1 MAPRAPW
8 LAFAGVAAHIRAM
21 PDSPR
26 LAHDI
31 AALKAALP
39 GVALI
44 DDSALVRQRSRDFF
58 WFSPILNRVLRDK
71 AAEIIARPADE
82 AQVIQVAAAC
92 ARLRIPVTLRG
103 AGTGTY
109 GQGVPERGGVLLDMT
124 ALDRI
129 VFADR
134 ARGVRAGAGAR
145 MLAVEEAALAAGGEL
160 RMHPSTKRMATI
172 GGYFCGGSGGI
183 GSLLWGGLREPGNMQ
198 GARVV
203 TVEETP
209 RVIELRDEG
218 CNLVNRTYGS
228 TGIVTEVEVP
238 LAPARDW
245 RDTVVAFDGFMD
257 AARAGDAL
265 ARSGLGAKFC
275 DVLEDTA
282 AIGLPAVLGEEA
294 APPGA
299 HLLLAMLP
307 AQAERDFAALMAA
320 HRGRVT
326 LWAES
331 RAREADPDAT
341 PVYECAWGHTTLHAR
356 KVDRSL
362 TYLQTLNPP
371 GRVLEAVEWSWRNFG
386 GQEMPIHLCFILYE
400 GQVAANGAHLLRLP
414 AEDAAARARL
424 DEIIAAHEAAGIP
437 VANPHVNTLEAG
449 SRHKRVP
456 GDQLGFKAEV
466 DPHGLLNPGKMDS
479 YVPVRP

>member
-1 MAPRAPW
+1 MRASP
-8 LAFAGVAAHIRAM
+8 LRRPPHAREIGAM
-21 PDSPR
+21 PESPQR
-26 LAHDI
+26 SHDI

-39 GVALI
+39 GLALI
-44 DDSALVRQRSRDFF
+44 EDRALVRQRSRDFF
-58 WFSPILNRVLRDK
+58 WFSPILERALRHKSADAVALPRSEEEVL
-71 AAEIIARPADE
+71 ALAS
-82 AQVIQVAAAC
+82 AC
-92 ARLRIPVTLRG
+92 ARLRIPVTVRG

-124 ALDRI
+124 GLDRV

-134 ARGVRAGAGAR
+134 ERGLRAQSGMR
-145 MLAVEEAALAAGGEL
+145 MMAAEDAAIPAGGEL
-160 RMHPSTKRMATI
+160 RIHPSTKRMATL
-172 GGYFCGGSGGI
+172 GGFFCGGSGGI
-183 GSLLWGGLREPGNMQ
+183 GALLWGGLREPGNMS

-203 TVEETP
+203 TLEETP
-209 RVIELRDEG
+209 RVLELRGAE
-218 CNLVNRTYGS
+218 CNLVNRTYGA

-238 LAPARDW
+238 LAPHRDW
-245 RDTVVAFDGFMD
+245 RDAAAAFRDFMD

-282 AIGLPAVLGEEA
+282 AIGLPAVVGRDA

-299 HLLLAMLP
+299 HLLIAMLP
-307 AQAERDFAALMAA
+307 AEQEAAFAALMAA
-320 HRGRVT
+320 HHGRVT
-326 LWAES
+326 LWAGS

-341 PVYECAWGHTTLHAR
+341 PIYECGWGHATLHAR
-356 KVDRSL
+356 KVDRTL

-371 GRVLEAVEWSWRNFG
+371 GRVLESIEWSWRHFG
-386 GQEMPIHLCFILYE
+386 GREMPIHLCFILYE
-400 GQVAANGAHLLRLP
+400 NEVAANGAHLLRLP
-414 AEDAAARARL
+414 AEPEAAQARL
-424 DEIIAAHEAAGIP
+424 DAIIAAHEAAGIP
-437 VANPHVNTLEAG
+437 VANPHVNTVEAG

-466 DPHGLLNPGKMDS
+466 DPHGLLNPGKLES

>member
-1 MAPRAPW
+1 
-8 LAFAGVAAHIRAM
+8 M
-21 PDSPR
+21 PDSPHPR
-26 LAHDI
+26 HDI

-39 GVALI
+39 GLPLI
-44 DDSALVRQRSRDFF
+44 EDPALVRQRSRDFF
-58 WFSPILNRVLRDK
+58 WFSPILDRQLRRK
-71 AAEIIARPADE
+71 SAEVVALPRDE
-82 AQVIQVAAAC
+82 AEVVALAAAC
-92 ARLRIPVTLRG
+92 VRLRIPVTMRG

-109 GQGVPERGGVLLDMT
+109 GQGVPERGGVLLDT
-124 ALDRI
+124 TGLDRVI
-129 VFADR
+129 FADP
-134 ARGVRAGAGAR
+134 ARGVRAQAGAR
-145 MLAVEEAALAAGGEL
+145 MMAVEDAAIAAGGEL

-198 GARVV
+198 GAHVV
-203 TVEETP
+203 TMEETP
-209 RVIELRDEG
+209 RVVELRGEE

-238 LAPARDW
+238 LAPHRDW
-245 RDTVVAFDGFMD
+245 RDAVAAFGDFMD

-275 DVLEDTA
+275 DVLENTA
-282 AIGLPAVLGEEA
+282 AIGLPPVLGEDV

-307 AQAERDFAALMAA
+307 AEAESDFATLMAE
-320 HRGRVT
+320 HGGRVT

-331 RAREADPDAT
+331 RAREADADAT
-341 PVYECAWGHTTLHAR
+341 PIYECAWGHTTLHAR

-386 GQEMPIHLCFILYE
+386 GHEMPIHLCFILYE

-424 DEIIAAHEAAGIP
+424 AEIIAAHETAGIP

-466 DPHGLLNPGKMDS
+466 DPHGLLNPGKMES
-479 YVPVRP
+479 YVPIRP

>member
-1 MAPRAPW
+1 VPDHALPR
-8 LAFAGVAAHIRAM
+8 
-21 PDSPR
+21 
-26 LAHDI
+26 HDI

-39 GVALI
+39 GVPMI
-44 DDSALVRQRSRDFF
+44 DEPALVRQRSRDFF
-58 WFSPILNRVLRDK
+58 WFSPILDRALRGK
-71 AAEIIARPADE
+71 SAEIIARPENE
-82 AQVIQVAAAC
+82 AQVIALAAAC

-109 GQGVPERGGVLLDMT
+109 GQGVPEQGGVLLDMT
-124 ALDRI
+124 ALDAVI
-129 VFADR
+129 FAEP
-134 ARGVRAGAGAR
+134 ARGVRAQAGAR
-145 MLAVEEAALAAGGEL
+145 MIAVEQAAQAVGGEL
-160 RMHPSTKRMATI
+160 RMHPSTKRTATI

-183 GSLLWGGLREPGNMQ
+183 GSLLWGGLREPGNLLA
-198 GARVV
+198 ARVV
-203 TVEETP
+203 TLEESP
-209 RVIELRDEG
+209 RVLELRGEE

-238 LAPARDW
+238 LAPLRDW
-245 RDTVVAFDGFMD
+245 RDAIAAFPTLMD

-275 DVLEDTA
+275 DVLQDSA
-282 AIGLPAVLGEEA
+282 AIGLPPAFGEAA

-307 AQAERDFAALMAA
+307 EAAERDFAALMEA
-320 HRGRVT
+320 HQGRAT

-341 PVYECAWGHTTLHAR
+341 PVYEGAWGHTTLHAR

-371 GRVLEAVEWSWRNFG
+371 GRVLDSIEWSWRHFG
-386 GQEMPIHLCFILYE
+386 AHEMPIHVCFILYE
-400 GQVAANGAHLLRLP
+400 GEVAANGAHLLRLP
-414 AEDAAARARL
+414 AEPDAAHARL
-424 DEIIAAHEAAGIP
+424 EQIIAAHEAAGIP
-437 VANPHVNTLEAG
+437 VANPHVSTVEAG

-466 DPHGLLNPGKMDS
+466 DPHGLLNPGKMET
-479 YVPVRP
+479 YVPPRP

>member
-1 MAPRAPW
+1 
-8 LAFAGVAAHIRAM
+8 M
-21 PDSPR
+21 PDSPHR
-26 LAHDI
+26 THDI

-39 GVALI
+39 GLALI
-44 DDSALVRQRSRDFF
+44 EDRALVRQRSRDFF
-58 WFSPILNRVLRDK
+58 WFSPILERQLRAKSADVV
-71 AAEIIARPADE
+71 AMPRDE
-82 AQVIQVAAAC
+82 AEVIALAAAC

-109 GQGVPERGGVLLDMT
+109 GQGVPEQGGVLLDMT
-124 ALDRI
+124 RLDRV

-134 ARGVRAGAGAR
+134 ARGVRAQAGAR
-145 MLAVEEAALAAGGEL
+145 MMAVEDAALAAGGEL
-160 RMHPSTKRMATI
+160 RIHPSTKRMATI
-172 GGYFCGGSGGI
+172 GGFFCGGSGGI

-203 TVEETP
+203 TMEETP
-209 RVIELRDEG
+209 RVLELRGAD

-238 LAPARDW
+238 LAPRRDW
-245 RDTVVAFDGFMD
+245 RDAIVAFGGFMD

-275 DVLEDTA
+275 DVLEETA
-282 AIGLPAVLGEEA
+282 AIGLPGVFGAAA

-299 HLLLAMLP
+299 PLLLAMLP
-307 AQAERDFAALMAA
+307 AEAEHGFAALMAE
-320 HRGRVT
+320 HGGRVT
-326 LWAES
+326 LWEGS
-331 RAREADPDAT
+331 RAREADPEQT
-341 PVYECAWGHTTLHAR
+341 PVYEAAWGHTTLHAR
-356 KVDRSL
+356 KVDRGV

-371 GRVLEAVEWSWRNFG
+371 GRLLEAVEWSWRHYG
-386 GQEMPIHLCFILYE
+386 GREMPIHLCFILYE
-400 GQVAANGAHLLRLP
+400 GEVAANGTHLLRLP

-424 DEIIAAHEAAGIP
+424 EEIIAAHEAAGIP
-437 VANPHVNTLEAG
+437 VANPHVNTLDSG

-466 DPHGLLNPGKMDS
+466 DPHGLLNPGKMEA

>member
-1 MAPRAPW
+1 MPDGAPRP
-8 LAFAGVAAHIRAM
+8 
-21 PDSPR
+21 
-26 LAHDI
+26 HDI

-39 GVALI
+39 GLTLI
-44 DDSALVRQRSRDFF
+44 EDRALVRQRSRDFF
-58 WFSPILNRVLRDK
+58 WFSPLLDRQLRRKSADVV
-71 AAEIIARPADE
+71 ALPADE
-82 AQVIQVAAAC
+82 GEVIALAAAC

-109 GQGVPERGGVLLDMT
+109 GQGVPEQGGVLLDMT
-124 ALDRI
+124 RLDRL

-134 ARGVRAGAGAR
+134 ARGLRAQAGIR
-145 MLAVEEAALAAGGEL
+145 MMAAEDAAIAAGGEL
-160 RMHPSTKRMATI
+160 RIHPSTKRMATL
-172 GGYFCGGSGGI
+172 GGFFCGGSGGI
-183 GSLLWGGLREPGNMQ
+183 GALLWGGLREPGNMQ

-203 TVEETP
+203 TLEETP
-209 RVIELRDEG
+209 RVLELRGAD

-238 LAPARDW
+238 LAPHREW
-245 RDTVVAFDGFMD
+245 RDAVVVFADFMD

-265 ARSGLGAKFC
+265 ARSGLGAKLC

-282 AIGLPAVLGEEA
+282 AIGLPPVLGDA
-294 APPGA
+294 VAPPGA
-299 HLLLAMLP
+299 HLVLAMLP
-307 AQAERDFAALMAA
+307 AEAERDVRALAES
-320 HRGRVT
+320 HKGRVT
-326 LWAES
+326 LWTGS

-356 KVDRSL
+356 KLDRGL

-371 GRVLEAVEWSWRNFG
+371 GRVLESVEWSWRHYG
-386 GQEMPIHLCFILYE
+386 GHTMPIHLCFILYE
-400 GQVAANGAHLLRLP
+400 GEVAANGAHLLRLP
-414 AEDAAARARL
+414 EDDAAARARL

-466 DPHGLLNPGKMDS
+466 DPHGLLNPGKMES

>member
-1 MAPRAPW
+1 LRRRAP
-8 LAFAGVAAHIRAM
+8 LREIVAM
-21 PDSPR
+21 PESPQR
-26 LAHDI
+26 SHDI

-39 GVALI
+39 GLALVE
-44 DDSALVRQRSRDFF
+44 DRALVRQRSRDFF
-58 WFSPILNRVLRDK
+58 WFSPILDRQLRRKSADVV
-71 AAEIIARPADE
+71 AIPRSEEEVIAL
-82 AQVIQVAAAC
+82 AAAC
-92 ARLRIPVTLRG
+92 AKLRIPITLRG

-109 GQGVPERGGVLLDMT
+109 GQGVPEQGGVLLDMT
-124 ALDRI
+124 GLDRV
-129 VFADR
+129 VFADP
-134 ARGVRAGAGAR
+134 ARGLRAQSGIR
-145 MLAVEEAALAAGGEL
+145 MMAAEDAAIAAGGEL
-160 RMHPSTKRMATI
+160 RIHPSTKRMATL
-172 GGYFCGGSGGI
+172 GGFFCGGSGGI
-183 GSLLWGGLREPGNMQ
+183 GALLWGGLREPGNMQ
-198 GARVV
+198 GARVI

-209 RVIELRDEG
+209 RVIELRDAD

-238 LAPARDW
+238 LAPHRDW
-245 RDTVVAFDGFMD
+245 RDAVVAFADFMD

-282 AIGLPAVLGEEA
+282 AIGLPGALGEDA

-307 AQAERDFAALMAA
+307 AEAEAAFATLMAA

-326 LWAES
+326 LWAGS
-331 RAREADPDAT
+331 RAREADPDQT
-341 PVYECAWGHTTLHAR
+341 PVYEGAWGHTTLHAR
-356 KVDRSL
+356 KVDRTL

-371 GRVLEAVEWSWRNFG
+371 GRVLESVEWSWRQYG

-400 GQVAANGAHLLRLP
+400 GEVAANGAHLLRLP
-414 AEDAAARARL
+414 VEPAAADVRL
-424 DEIIAAHEAAGIP
+424 HEIIEAHEAAGIP
-437 VANPHVNTLEAG
+437 VANPHVNTVEAG

-456 GDQLGFKAEV
+456 GDQLGFKADV
-466 DPHGLLNPGKMDS
+466 DPHGLLNPGKMES

>member
-1 MAPRAPW
+1 
-8 LAFAGVAAHIRAM
+8 M
-21 PDSPR
+21 PDGPPPR
-26 LAHDI
+26 HDI

-39 GVALI
+39 GLPFL
-44 DDSALVRQRSRDFF
+44 DDPGLVRQRSRDFF
-58 WFSPILNRVLRDK
+58 WFSPILDRRLRGK
-71 AAEIIARPADE
+71 SAEIVARPRDE
-82 AQVIQVAAAC
+82 AEVIALAAAC

-109 GQGVPERGGVLLDMT
+109 GQGVPEQGGVLLDMS
-124 ALDRI
+124 ALDQ
-129 VFADR
+129 VLWADP
-134 ARGVRAGAGAR
+134 ARGIRAQAGAR
-145 MLAVEEAALAAGGEL
+145 MMAVEEAALAAGGEL

-203 TVEETP
+203 TLEETP
-209 RVIELRDEG
+209 RVQELRGAD

-245 RDTVVAFDGFMD
+245 RDAVVAFAAFMD
-257 AARAGDAL
+257 AAQAGDAL
-265 ARSGLGAKFC
+265 ARAGLGAKFC

-282 AIGLPAVLGEEA
+282 AIGLPPVLGQDV

-299 HLLLAMLP
+299 HLLLAMIP
-307 AQAERDFAALMAA
+307 ADREADFAALMAT
-320 HRGRVT
+320 HRGCVT
-326 LWAES
+326 LFAES

-341 PVYECAWGHTTLHAR
+341 PVYEGAWGHTTLHAR
-356 KVDRSL
+356 KIDRGL

-371 GRVLEAVEWSWRNFG
+371 GRVLDSIEWSWRNFG
-386 GQEMPIHLCFILYE
+386 TREMPIHLCFIIYE
-400 GQVAANGAHLLRLP
+400 GEVAANGAHLLRLP
-414 AEDAAARARL
+414 AEPDAAEARL
-424 DEIIAAHEAAGIP
+424 AEIIAAHEDAGIP
-437 VANPHVNTLEAG
+437 VANPHVSTVEAG

-466 DPHGLLNPGKMDS
+466 DPHGLLNPGKLES
-479 YVPVRP
+479 YVPVIP